1 MITVSIISHGQL
13 AIAKDLI
20 KEITNDNRCRLIL
33 TLNIPEDESFL
44 KDIESNNLQII
55 RNSSILGF
63 SKNHNNAFKYCKT
76 DFFLVLN
83 PDVILKSKVIFSIY
97 DFMKSNNTAVAA
109 PISLSKENNIINN
122 ARSFPHLWTPFL
134 RLFINNFGIN
144 NLYYK
149 ENTANQVDWISGMFM
164 LIQSNLYKALNGFDE
179 RFFLYYE
186 DVDFCKRV
194 NKIGEKVYI
203 NSEYSVIHEGNRQS
217 RKSLKF
223 FLHHISS
230 FIKYHWK
237 HGI

>member
-1 MITVSIISHGQL
+1 MITVSIVSHGQL

-20 KEITNDNRCRLIL
+20 REIVNNKKCKLIL
-33 TLNIPEDESFL
+33 TLNIPEDEQIL
-44 KDIESNNLQII
+44 KDIGSNNFQII

-63 SKNHNNAFKYCKT
+63 SKNHNNAFKYCET

-83 PDVILKSKVIFSIY
+83 PDVSLESKIIFSIY
-97 DFMKSNNTAVAA
+97 DFMISNNITVAA

-122 ARSFPHLWTPFL
+122 ARPFPYLWTPFL
-134 RLFINNFGIN
+134 RLFLNEPKINNSI
-144 NLYYK
+144 YMEK
-149 ENTANQVDWISGMFM
+149 KANQVDWISGMFM
-164 LIQSNLYKALNGFDE
+164 LIESNLYKKLNGFDE

-194 NKIGEKVYI
+194 CNLGEKVYI
-203 NSEYSVIHEGNRQS
+203 NPKYSVTHEGNRLS

-223 FLHHISS
+223 LLHHISS

-237 HGI
+237 HGV